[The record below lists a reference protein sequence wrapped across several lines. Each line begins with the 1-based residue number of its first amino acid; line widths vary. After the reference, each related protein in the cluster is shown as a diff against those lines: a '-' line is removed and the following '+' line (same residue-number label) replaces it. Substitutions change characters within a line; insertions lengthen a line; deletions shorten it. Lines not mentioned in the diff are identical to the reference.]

1 MSFPNMMRIRQYFD
15 APTVK
20 DIPAAVREEVVQLN
34 LGARV
39 EPGQSVA
46 VSVGSRGINNIALIT
61 KSLVEELKN
70 LGLKPCLVPAM
81 GSHGGGIAEA
91 QREII
96 EGYGVTEEYIGAL
109 IKARMETV

>member
-20 DIPAAVREEVVQLN
+20 DIRAAVREEVVQLN

-61 KSLVEELKN
+61 KSLVEELKTFLVLDTKLSEVHWIHPEFLIEN
-70 LGLKPCLVPAM
+70 KLGQGTAVKKVKL
-81 GSHGGGIAEA
+81 
-91 QREII
+91 
-96 EGYGVTEEYIGAL
+96 
-109 IKARMETV
+109 